1 MKRSLII
8 TFALL
13 LTIVI
18 IAPNSYASEY
28 EPTPTEI
35 ARQYGYPNVTD
46 AYQPEGSI
54 NVSQTGQILY
64 DYQSNQKWYPA
75 SMTKLMTMYLTLEA
89 VNKGELSLNDKVHIT
104 DKHYRMSTLP
114 ELSNT
119 KLYAGE
125 TYTISELLQITV
137 SNSSNAAALILAN
150 EVSGNVNDFTD
161 LMNKKAKAL
170 GMSNTHFVNPTGAEN
185 KQLKEFAPSKYK
197 NQDNTTSTAKDFAI
211 LDQHIIKETPKILH
225 FTKQLAPTQ
234 HGVTYY
240 TFNHSLEGAKM
251 SLPGTDGLKTGSSDV
266 ADYNHTIT
274 TKRNNFRINQVI
286 MGAGDYVNLGGEKQ
300 RNMMGNAMM
309 NRSFDQYSY
318 KKVLSKGTHKINGK
332 KYYVK
337 DNLYDVV
344 PEGMNKKDYKF
355 IVKDGSIHLDYN
367 RQFLTKDDRPP
378 KVEVTKPLL
387 HKANTI
393 AQTTWKEHPVV
404 TFVALALLAIAFIL
418 IVRSIIHLLFKRK

>member
-1 MKRSLII
+1 MKRNLII

-137 SNSSNAAALILAN
+137 SNSSNAAALILAD

-170 GMSNTHFVNPTGAEN
+170 DMSNTHFVNPTGAEN

-251 SLPGTDGLKTGSSDV
+251 SLPGTDGFKTGSSDV

-309 NRSFDQYSY
+309 NSSFDQYSY